1 MRVLI
6 APDGFG
12 GTLTAREA
20 ASAVHDGWLRAAPG
34 DDLRTCPLSDGGPGF
49 VFVVHLPIFP
59 LREVRLLGEPGHVQR
74 AQIEAVVSDII
85 LEKQPSKQFA
95 TVEQI
100 AGAVLYLCSDA
111 AAQVTG
117 TTISVDGGWTAA

>member
-1 MRVLI
+1 MAGSGV
-6 APDGFG
+6 
-12 GTLTAREA
+12 T
-20 ASAVHDGWLRAAPG
+20 SNAV
-34 DDLRTCPLSDGGPGF
+34 CPGF
-49 VFVVHLPIFP
+49 VHTP
-59 LREVRLLGEPGHVQR
+59 LVEIQIKDRMKEHPGMDR
-74 AQIEAVVSDII
+74 EAVVCDII

-117 TTISVDGGWTAA
+117 TTISVDGGWTAS